1 MAGTGEMAAG
11 LSFAVMAL
19 GGGIILSLF
28 AFRDLF
34 MLGALFSFVGTVL
47 FWLHV
52 RQAKPRRKLKPA
64 I

>member
-11 LSFAVMAL
+11 FSFAVMAL

-34 MLGALFSFVGTVL
+34 MLGAAFSFIGTVL
-47 FWLHV
+47 FWWHV